1 VNLRRNSHGRP
12 PFRAASAHE
21 KGAAAVSINSNRQDG
36 LGERGQ
42 TQGGYRMAPRLVLIA
57 LLSAFGI
64 ASAAAMVTTIR
75 QMETANYTLPQPV
88 TRI

>member
-1 VNLRRNSHGRP
+1 
-12 PFRAASAHE
+12 
-21 KGAAAVSINSNRQDG
+21 
-36 LGERGQ
+36 
-42 TQGGYRMAPRLVLIA
+42 MAPRLVLIA

-64 ASAAAMVTTIR
+64 ASAAAMITTIR